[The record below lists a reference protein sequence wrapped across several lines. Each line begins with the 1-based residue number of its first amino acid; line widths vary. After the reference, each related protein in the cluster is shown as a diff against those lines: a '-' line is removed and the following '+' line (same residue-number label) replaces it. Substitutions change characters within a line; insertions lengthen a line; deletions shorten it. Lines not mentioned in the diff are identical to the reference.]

1 MKYIISSLKK
11 WGGVNKMPETE
22 KKIMQTCSEL
32 VKRLPEREKE
42 RFLSFTEGIAY
53 LSARMTRGSDPEQ
66 RRE

>member
-1 MKYIISSLKK
+1 
-11 WGGVNKMPETE
+11 MPETE